1 MFEVGKKY
9 LLVNPF
15 YTGNDLWTS
24 GNIYTVTR
32 SDMTGLKPYFLNNE
46 GTEGQWRFTDVLH
59 AKDFF
64 EEVIERKKYTR
75 KLPEW
80 F

>member
-9 LLVNPF
+9 ILISPF
-15 YTGNDLWTS
+15 CTGNRQWTT

-32 SDMTGLKPYFLNNE
+32 SDLTGLKPYFLNNQ
-46 GTEGQWRFTDVLH
+46 GLEGQWNFTDILH

-64 EEVIERKKYTR
+64 EEVIERKKR
-75 KLPEW
+75 IRELPEW